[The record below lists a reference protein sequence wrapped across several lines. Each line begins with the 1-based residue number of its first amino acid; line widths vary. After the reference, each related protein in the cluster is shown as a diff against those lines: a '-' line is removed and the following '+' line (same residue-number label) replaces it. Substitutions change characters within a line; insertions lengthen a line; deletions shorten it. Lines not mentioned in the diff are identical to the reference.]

1 VRLILGLVMAGVLA
15 AGQGHR
21 LKPAPRWWVVSVAA
35 LVAVN
40 VLDAHSSWGRVEV
53 NPMLR
58 SRDGR
63 FGGRAVAIKG
73 GVTAGMVVIE
83 ALAMR
88 RRPGVASGCAL
99 VNFGAAGALGAA
111 AAHNY
116 RLGGRR

>member
-1 VRLILGLVMAGVLA
+1 MRLILSLLVAATLVQAAPRTHTKVWWVASVAGLVA
-15 AGQGHR
+15 A
-21 LKPAPRWWVVSVAA
+21 
-35 LVAVN
+35 N

-63 FGGRAVAIKG
+63 FGGRAIAFKA
-73 GVTAGMVVIE
+73 GVTAGVVLIE
-83 ALAMR
+83 ALSMR
-88 RRPGVASGCAL
+88 RRPDLTSGCAL

-116 RLGGRR
+116 RLPGGRR